1 MKKLHHH
8 TVIALCILIIASI
21 VIVLS
26 NADLLLAYSVIDPA
40 DNRWPGLSQPPWT
53 VLYTVA
59 PIPGLFLAGCSL
71 VIFTAGFLFSPLKKF
86 RRQSIFVI
94 LLLALGP
101 GLLVNGILKEYL
113 GRPRPNELVEF
124 GGDYHFVPI
133 GQPGPA
139 GENSSFPSGHASI
152 AFFVMAPWFIY
163 RQRKPFR
170 AYFFLWSGLAFGS
183 AVGFAR
189 VMQGGHFL
197 SDVLWAGG
205 LIYITGEILTC
216 FLLL

>member
-1 MKKLHHH
+1 M
-8 TVIALCILIIASI
+8 
-21 VIVLS
+21 LS
-26 NADLLLAYSVIDPA
+26 TL
-40 DNRWPGLSQPPWT
+40 R
-53 VLYTVA
+53 
-59 PIPGLFLAGCSL
+59 
-71 VIFTAGFLFSPLKKF
+71 KF
-86 RRQSIFVI
+86 RRQAMFII

-101 GLLVNGILKEYL
+101 GLLINGILKEHL
-113 GRPRPNELVEF
+113 GRPRPNELVDF

-133 GQPGPA
+133 GQSGPA

-170 AYFFLWSGLAFGS
+170 AYFFLWSGIAFGL

-189 VMQGGHFL
+189 IMQGGHFL

-205 LIYITGEILTC
+205 LVYITGEILAWV
-216 FLLL
+216 FLV